1 LNRSVAWQL
10 WVIGA
15 ILPVALILAPPFGRY
30 DFAALWVAGAQAV
43 AGQADRVYDIAA
55 TQAYADLLDLGGATI
70 FPYPPHAL
78 FLFAPFALIP
88 YLPSYV
94 LWNVLTAGLFY
105 RAVRPYWPEGL
116 PRILS
121 ILTPAALVCVDFGQ
135 TGLLFGALWL
145 FAFSGRWPAVAALT
159 FKPHLGFLSILS
171 IKSWKALLLTA
182 ALAALLLLL
191 SVALF
196 GLPLWKAFIDHSIHH
211 AADIGT
217 RKRWLFAGVTP
228 AIGYGFVGWIPFA
241 AAGALLLARRVN
253 AFTAST
259 ASFLIS
265 PYGFHYDMTVAAL
278 GFGLIAYL
286 HWDRMPVSH
295 RIPVALG
302 FLSPV
307 IASAGAW
314 WIPPLLLWALW
325 AQTKYDPV
333 AGKAPSN

>member
-1 LNRSVAWQL
+1 
-10 WVIGA
+10 
-15 ILPVALILAPPFGRY
+15 
-30 DFAALWVAGAQAV
+30 
-43 AGQADRVYDIAA
+43 
-55 TQAYADLLDLGGATI
+55 
-70 FPYPPHAL
+70 
-78 FLFAPFALIP
+78 
-88 YLPSYV
+88 
-94 LWNVLTAGLFY
+94 
-105 RAVRPYWPEGL
+105 
-116 PRILS
+116 
-121 ILTPAALVCVDFGQ
+121 
-135 TGLLFGALWL
+135 
-145 FAFSGRWPAVAALT
+145 
-159 FKPHLGFLSILS
+159 
-171 IKSWKALLLTA
+171 
-182 ALAALLLLL
+182 
-191 SVALF
+191 
-196 GLPLWKAFIDHSIHH
+196 
-211 AADIGT
+211 
-217 RKRWLFAGVTP
+217 VTP